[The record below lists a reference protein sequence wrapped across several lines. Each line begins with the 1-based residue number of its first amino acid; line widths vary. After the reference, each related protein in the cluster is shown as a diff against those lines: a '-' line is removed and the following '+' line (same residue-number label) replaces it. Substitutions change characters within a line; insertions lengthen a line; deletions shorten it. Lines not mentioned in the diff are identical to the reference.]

1 MRKQQIIPNPLTLNV
16 HYPQP
21 FCELINNKHY
31 QQERMFVGYGNP
43 SAQLLIVGQE
53 VTWNKEE
60 QASEFEHYCLQN
72 MEHWAKNIQQG
83 NTITIKSQVLYPTDD
98 IHSEAYENFNPLF
111 PHYFNYN
118 KLDNRVHITEVD
130 GKFTHQNLEYGAN
143 ATWFKYQKLIQYIYQ
158 RPKNKYV
165 DFFREA
171 FITELSGESRK
182 HNIVVDKKLTQEEQ
196 KEQAK
201 QQAEATKKSI
211 EKRCPLLK
219 EAFFQDFPV
228 KIFACGGY
236 SNEIFPYLYGFEK
249 KNFKP
254 NGWFSTYKQ
263 DSKLYV
269 CTWQFSAPLISD
281 TMLQEL
287 ANIIRRHLKQE

>member
-1 MRKQQIIPNPLTLNV
+1 MRRQQIIPNPLTFNV
-16 HYPQP
+16 LYPQS
-21 FCELINNKHY
+21 FCDLINNKHY

-43 SAQLLIVGQE
+43 SAKILIVGQE
-53 VTWNKEE
+53 VTWNKEK
-60 QASEFEHYCLQN
+60 QAEELEHYCLQN
-72 MEHWAKNIQQG
+72 MEHWAKNIQHG

-143 ATWFKYQKLIQYIYQ
+143 ATWFKYQKLIQYYSK
-158 RPKNKYV
+158 RPKNEYV

-171 FITELSGESRK
+171 FITELSGESRR
-182 HNIVVDKKLTQEEQ
+182 HNIVVDKTLTRDQQ

-201 QQAEATKKSI
+201 QQAKATEESI
-211 EKRCPLLK
+211 KERCPLLK
-219 EAFFQDFPV
+219 EPFFQDFPV

-236 SNEIFPYLYGFEK
+236 SNKIFPYLYGFEK
-249 KNFKP
+249 DEFEKK
-254 NGWFSTYKQ
+254 GWYSILPK
-263 DSKLYV
+263 DGKLYV

-287 ANIIRRHLKQE
+287 ADTVRQYLAQ